1 MATVLPN
8 MANSRRIST
17 LRFFFILL
25 KIATNPAAYQSVEHI
40 RKGYRRCA
48 YCADSIYY
56 RFNGVEVEI
65 MAILGGQDVDEWL

>member
-1 MATVLPN
+1 M
-8 MANSRRIST
+8 
-17 LRFFFILL
+17 

-48 YCADSIYY
+48 YGADSIYY

>member
-1 MATVLPN
+1 

-17 LRFFFILL
+17 LRGLFILL

-48 YCADSIYY
+48 YGADSIYY